1 MKIRKWKKKAE
12 KLFGKGNVKIYKTID
27 GKAIAEI
34 RPSKYAPWTTWL
46 IANKKRR

>member
-1 MKIRKWKKKAE
+1 MKIRKWKKKAK
-12 KLFGKGNVKIYKTID
+12 KLFGKGNVRMGRTID

-34 RPSKYAPWTTWL
+34 RPSKYALWTTWL